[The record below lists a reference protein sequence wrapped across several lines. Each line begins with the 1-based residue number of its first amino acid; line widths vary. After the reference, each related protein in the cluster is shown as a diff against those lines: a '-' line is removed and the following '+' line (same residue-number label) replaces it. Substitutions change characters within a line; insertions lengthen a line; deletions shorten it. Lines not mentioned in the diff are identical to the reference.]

1 VQQFNHKL
9 ALIKSVHLFAYKK
22 HTGLFA
28 NQIYNRKFANSFRE
42 RESLTACRVQATNI
56 NKCGH
61 NKLQNDFSKQG
72 YC

>member
-1 VQQFNHKL
+1 MRT
-9 ALIKSVHLFAYKK
+9 LFGY
-22 HTGLFA
+22 
-28 NQIYNRKFANSFRE
+28 QIYNRKFANSFRE
-42 RESLTACRVQATNI
+42 RESLTACRAQATNI

>member
-1 VQQFNHKL
+1 MIFGTFNDIHIFIFHYV
-9 ALIKSVHLFAYKK
+9 IKYMFTLFVY
-22 HTGLFA
+22 
-28 NQIYNRKFANSFRE
+28 NIYNRKFANSFIE

-61 NKLQNDFSKQG
+61 IKLQNDFSQQS